1 MSEVKEKVKKVTTAK
16 GRFYA
21 VGENKYPSITTVLN
35 AVADKTA
42 LLEWRKRVGEEE
54 ANRITKES
62 TSIGTAMHACFE
74 NFLQGKELPEAI
86 TEEQKTGRAM
96 FNAGKLQIQRYVKEV
111 IAQETIVWSDVLKVA
126 GQFDLL
132 CKNHKDEL
140 VLVDFKSSKK
150 RKPRE
155 FADDYRLQTAF
166 YRQCIKEMFN
176 LDVHHASLFFVTR
189 DLEPY
194 WMTFDNSETAFT
206 ELVDVRMRFA
216 ELKGY

>member
-1 MSEVKEKVKKVTTAK
+1 MEVKKVTLKT

-21 VGENKYPSITTVLN
+21 VGENKYPSITTVLS
-35 AVADKTA
+35 ATADHTA
-42 LLEWRKRVGEEE
+42 LNEWRKRVGEKE
-54 ANRITKES
+54 AARITAES
-62 TSIGTAMHACFE
+62 TKIGTAMHACFE

-86 TEEQKTGRAM
+86 SEEQKTGRAM

-132 CKNHKDEL
+132 CKNNKGEL
-140 VLVDFKSSKK
+140 VLVDFKSAKK

-155 FADDYRLQTAF
+155 WIDNYRLQTAF
-166 YRQCIKEMFN
+166 YRQCIKERMG
-176 LDVHHASLFFVTR
+176 LEIDHAALFFVTR
-189 DLEPY
+189 DFEAY
-194 WMTFDNSETAFT
+194 WEHFNNEETKFN
-206 ELVDVRMRFA
+206 ELIDARMKFA

>member
-1 MSEVKEKVKKVTTAK
+1 MEVKKVTLKT

-21 VGENKYPSITTVLN
+21 VGENKYPSITTVLS
-35 AVADKTA
+35 ATADHTA
-42 LLEWRKRVGEEE
+42 LNEWRKRVGADE
-54 ANRITKES
+54 AARITAES
-62 TSIGTAMHACFE
+62 TKIGTAMHACFE

-86 TEEQKTGRAM
+86 SEEQKTGRAM

-132 CKNHKDEL
+132 CKNNKGEL
-140 VLVDFKSSKK
+140 VLVDFKSAKK

-155 FADDYRLQTAF
+155 WIDNYRLQTAF
-166 YRQCIKEMFN
+166 YRQCIKERMR
-176 LDVHHASLFFVTR
+176 LEIDYAALFFVTR
-189 DLEPY
+189 DFEAY
-194 WMTFDNSETAFT
+194 WERFNNEETKFN
-206 ELVDVRMRFA
+206 ELVDARMKFA